1 VFEASGATPQ
11 ILEATMTRCTG
22 LIGIV
27 TVGVLSLSP
36 VAAGGA
42 QLGVMQLPCGTRTE
56 MLDIL
61 TQNYGEK
68 EVAHGL
74 ANTGALAEVFVGPS
88 GTWTIVA
95 TSPNGKSCLI
105 GAGQAWERTTTKA
118 NAKVYDEGI

>member
-1 VFEASGATPQ
+1 
-11 ILEATMTRCTG
+11 MTRYSG
-22 LIGIV
+22 LIRAA
-27 TVGVLSLSP
+27 TVGVLSVLP
-36 VAAGGA
+36 AAAGGA

-56 MLDIL
+56 MVNIL
-61 TQNYGEK
+61 TENYGEK

-74 ANTGALAEVFVGPS
+74 ANTGALAELFVGPS

-118 NAKVYDEGI
+118 NAKGYDEGI